1 MSPAADMASADA
13 DRTLVT
19 QRRLAAPREQVFR
32 AFAEPDRLARWWGPA
47 GFRNHFE
54 LFDFRPGGHW
64 KHEMEGPDGKR
75 YPNEAV
81 FAAIDAPACVAI
93 RHVSAP
99 QFVLTVTLTPED
111 GGTLVEWRQVFD
123 SADVCRQ
130 VAGVCIPANEQNLD
144 RLQAE
149 LASAH

>member
-1 MSPAADMASADA
+1 MSTASDT
-13 DRTLVT
+13 DRTLAT
-19 QRRLAAPREQVFR
+19 RRRLAASRERVFR

-81 FAAIDAPACVAI
+81 FAAVDAPSCIAI

-99 QFVLTVTLTPED
+99 AFVLTVTLTEHGD
-111 GGTLVEWRQVFD
+111 ATEIEWRQVFD
-123 SADVCRQ
+123 SAEVCRQ
-130 VAGVCIPANEQNLD
+130 LAPVCIPANEQNLD

-149 LASAH
+149 LASGS